1 MISQTIRNWTKN
13 HKFSTNILLYQYTP
27 VGLFKITDVDTQV
40 RTNLEAIEQLILALT
55 KSMSKITRI
64 EVSVVSGLEIS
75 MIEPTLDKLTKNQ
88 LIKLSEF
95 DGSILNQNM
104 ERLRGEF
111 GNEWE
116 NPKTKRILD
125 RQYIKQFEITPTGE
139 NALATNKKSVS
150 EILDLELVLTG
161 KPFSVYQG
169 SVGLQQEG
177 YDKIQMTPQ
186 LVSQVLNLT
195 ASNKSAD
202 HIIPKQINMQT
213 VSEGKEVTNA
223 QYWVAMEPKD
233 KKLSFEKSRYN
244 VFLTS
249 RSFDR
254 WINPQ
259 WNSELIDELPDY
271 DNIHDLV
278 VDAISETF
286 NMVKSVIRDGLTL
299 SRDKVTWVFECDLE
313 MLLLISK
320 SSPELIAETRTEVS
334 LDIPNCDWKLT
345 MIIELRA
352 IEEEDDLSKIALESG
367 RFHAR
372 SSRRGFNR
380 DSGFEVWQR
389 MNNELSQ
396 NTKISDYKA
405 NLSHLVK
412 YKCLVEIIPEIDNLV
427 VDVEDLMKHNRRDS
441 QQWLFNRLRITKKL
455 LEELNTKV
463 TYVTPNILVGK
474 IDEADE
480 YQQWSKENDIEIFDL
495 GDKSSIHPAIKR
507 AAASKAYYVGNRK
520 IPKGDK
526 FKSLRIHGR
535 QLNFTLDKNII
546 KIPKIEPFYEWRM
559 ESIFEKLYS
568 EYYD

>member
-1 MISQTIRNWTKN
+1 
-13 HKFSTNILLYQYTP
+13 LYQYTP
-27 VGLFKITDVDTQV
+27 VGLFKITEVETQV
-40 RTNLEAIEQLILALT
+40 QTQLEAIEQLILSLA
-55 KSMSKITRI
+55 KSMTKITRI

-75 MIEPTLDKLTKNQ
+75 LIEPTLDKLNKNR

-95 DGSILNQNM
+95 DSLILKDNM
-104 ERLRGEF
+104 DRLRGEF

-139 NALATNKKSVS
+139 NALLTNKKSIS
-150 EILDLELVLTG
+150 EILDLDLVFTG

-177 YDKIQMTPQ
+177 YDDIEMTPQ

-202 HIIPKQINMQT
+202 QIVPRQINMQT

-233 KKLSFEKSRYN
+233 KKLSFDKARYN

-249 RSFDR
+249 RSFDK

-259 WNSELIDELPDY
+259 WRSELIDELPDY
-271 DNIHDLV
+271 NNIFDMV

-299 SRDKVTWVFECDLE
+299 SKDKTTWIFECDLE
-313 MLLLISK
+313 MLLLINK
-320 SSPELIAETRTEVS
+320 NTPELVAETRTEVS
-334 LDIPNCDWKLT
+334 LNIPNCDWKLT
-345 MIIELRA
+345 MIIELRPV
-352 IEEEDDLSKIALESG
+352 EEEDNLSKIALESG

-380 DSGFEVWQR
+380 DSGYGVWQR
-389 MNNELSQ
+389 MKNELSQ
-396 NTKISDYKA
+396 ITKVSEYKS

-412 YKCLVEIIPEIDNLV
+412 YKCLIEIIPTIDKLI
-427 VDVEDLMKHNRRDS
+427 VDVEDLMKHNRRGS
-441 QQWLFNRLRITKKL
+441 QSWLFNRLRIIGKL
-455 LEELNTKV
+455 LDDLNTEV
-463 TYVTPNILVGK
+463 IYVLPSNIIAK
-474 IDEADE
+474 IDEEDE
-480 YQQWSKENDIEIFDL
+480 YQKWLKQNDVEIFEPE
-495 GDKSSIHPAIKR
+495 DKSSIHPAIKR
-507 AAASKAYYVGNRK
+507 AAASNAYYVGNRK

-526 FKSLRIHGR
+526 FKNLRIHGKH
-535 QLNFTLDKNII
+535 LNYTLDKNII
-546 KIPKIEPFYEWRM
+546 QIPKIEPFYEFRT
-559 ESIFEKLYS
+559 ENIFEKLYS